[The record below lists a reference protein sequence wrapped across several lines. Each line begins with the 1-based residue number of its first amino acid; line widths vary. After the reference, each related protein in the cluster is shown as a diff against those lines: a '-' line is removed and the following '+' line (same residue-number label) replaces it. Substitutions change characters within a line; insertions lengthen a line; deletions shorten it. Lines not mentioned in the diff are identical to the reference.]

1 MLFRSELK
9 ENMQSL
15 VSSGVSLFGSL
26 GDAIGLA
33 MDQIDPKKHKAAFMA
48 AFNAQ
53 KAAGIAQAVINT
65 AMAVSNALALPLPP
79 PAPEIAAVAAGI
91 AGGVQVA
98 KIASTPP
105 PKFHTGTL
113 YATPDARYRAD
124 EFPAT
129 LQRGEVVVDRQTAN
143 KPGVREGIAAAQAG
157 IRPVADQTTAAD
169 FAEGIGRSGIADT
182 LLQILRELRRP
193 ALIHSSA
200 RPGHLPSYGYGKS

>member
-1 MLFRSELK
+1 MLFRS
-9 ENMQSL
+9 
-15 VSSGVSLFGSL
+15 
-26 GDAIGLA
+26 
-33 MDQIDPKKHKAAFMA
+33 
-48 AFNAQ
+48 
-53 KAAGIAQAVINT
+53 
-65 AMAVSNALALPLPP
+65 
-79 PAPEIAAVAAGI
+79 
-91 AGGVQVA
+91 

-200 RPGHLPSYGYGKS
+200 RPGHLPSYGYGKT